1 MKVTHRNAARPATAN
16 CQTAETAAA
25 TPSLLE
31 WKSDANAQRTG
42 KSETASVRQRTLL
55 CDARKRGMTEQLEL
69 LERPP
74 AMARA
79 RAAADV
85 GIERATAR
93 NEVENPGW
101 VDAAVMRLRMFARHA
116 PGVWTMEQAREVIG
130 AELPEPTDLR
140 TWGAVTRTAA
150 KRGYIERV
158 PNVAIPAASSNGSV
172 KPAWRGGKVK

>member
-1 MKVTHRNAARPATAN
+1 MLNP
-16 CQTAETAAA
+16 QQM
-25 TPSLLE
+25 
-31 WKSDANAQRTG
+31 D
-42 KSETASVRQRTLL
+42 
-55 CDARKRGMTEQLEL
+55 L

-93 NEVENPGW
+93 NEEANPGW

-130 AELPEPTDLR
+130 PELPEPTDLR

-150 KRGYIERV
+150 KRGYISPVRGV
-158 PNVAIPAASSNGSV
+158 YIAAASSNGSA
-172 KPAWRGGKVK
+172 KPAYRKGAKA